1 MANNPHIKELYD
13 VDSTPKVKTIESLYD
28 DGILSR
34 FVNIIVSIILLAVIL
49 VFSTK
54 SYAEEP
60 RFAYDKPSNEM
71 DFNIPALP
79 SLSEKSA
86 KDLDALPNDLP
97 SLNPSKA
104 VNDNPNIALPQLP
117 KTPKRDNFFS
127 SADDFF
133 TDEPVV
139 NSLDDEL
146 GKDDKVNLDKKIDKP
161 IKKIKLKN
169 DDKKTKAWWK
179 KPKLRFVKRK
189 EAPHKYR
196 SQTLP
201 ETIYKRAYNKENR
214 HLPKS
219 WYQKDLH
226 SAMELA
232 VEKGDI
238 NTMRALNKDGFSPDM
253 HTHYGEPLVVL
264 ATRFGQVNSLEWLLA
279 KNADV
284 YAVGRDG
291 LAAIHIAAYAGN
303 EKIMKILLDNGA
315 DPAQLDVRGLL
326 PHDFASKGKNPAIS
340 TGLLQ
345 EYTITQ
351 TASIEVN
358 KL

>member
-1 MANNPHIKELYD
+1 MANNQHIKELYD
-13 VDSTPKVKTIESLYD
+13 IDSKPKTRTIESLCD
-28 DGILSR
+28 DGITTRL
-34 FVNIIVSIILLAVIL
+34 VNVIVFALLFAVIL

-54 SYAEEP
+54 SNAEEP

-79 SLSEKSA
+79 SLSEKSD
-86 KDLDALPNDLP
+86 KNLDNLSVGSPP
-97 SLNPSKA
+97 PPPKTSKA
-104 VNDNPNIALPQLP
+104 
-117 KTPKRDNFFS
+117 PKRDNFFS
-127 SADDFF
+127 SADNFF
-133 TDEPVV
+133 TDDKVL

-146 GKDDKVNLDKKIDKP
+146 QKGDKAKIDKKINKP

-169 DDKKTKAWWK
+169 NDKKTRGWWK
-179 KPKLRFVKRK
+179 KPRIRFVKRK

-214 HLPKS
+214 HLPAA

-264 ATRFGQVNSLEWLLA
+264 AARFGRASSLEWLLA

-291 LAAIHIAAYAGN
+291 LAAIHIAAYSGN
-303 EKIMKILLDNGA
+303 EEILKILLDNGA
-315 DPAQLDVRGLL
+315 DPAQPDVRGLM
-326 PHDFASKGKNPAIS
+326 PHDFASKGKNPTIS
-340 TGLLQ
+340 TSLLQ
-345 EYTITQ
+345 EYSIVQ